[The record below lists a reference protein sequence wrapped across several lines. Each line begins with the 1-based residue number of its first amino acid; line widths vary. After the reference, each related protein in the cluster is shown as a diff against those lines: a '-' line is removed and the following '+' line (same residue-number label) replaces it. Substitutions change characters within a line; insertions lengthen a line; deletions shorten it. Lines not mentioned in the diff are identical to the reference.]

1 MNDSQSV
8 PRRGSEERRQQL
20 LDVSRDLFVRDGYSG
35 TPISAIVAAAGVAQG
50 TFYVYF
56 KSKQAVLAELR
67 RQAFKRYAQALHE
80 AAALPL
86 PADARL
92 VQIVLAMVRVV
103 RDQLPLERV
112 FREADSADALARAA
126 IEGRAR
132 LAREAA
138 QLLRAGQDQGAL
150 ISEAPEVTAH
160 LIVALF
166 DTVLFEV
173 MAYDAP
179 APTAAVVDQAL
190 RFTLRGLGVP
200 DARIRALV
208 DAIDRSEVA
217 P

>member
-200 DARIRALV
+200 DAPVGSNTASRAPQRLR
-208 DAIDRSEVA
+208 A
-217 P
+217 